1 MMRKGMSLQTITTS
15 TLVTK
20 FTLEKLAFDKTIYI
34 GIDGPNDYSPF
45 CTGTVPPAMHGLR
58 LVGAYTF
65 DSKGPSQEIKQ
76 NIPILP

>member
-1 MMRKGMSLQTITTS
+1 M
-15 TLVTK
+15 LVTK
-20 FTLEKLAFDKTIYI
+20 FTLDKLAFDKTIYI
-34 GIDGPNDYSPF
+34 GIDGTNDYSPVY
-45 CTGTVPPAMHGLR
+45 TGTVPPALQDLR